1 MIAYEIPKKVKYIL
15 EKLNK
20 RGYEAY
26 IVGGCVRDTYMG
38 VIPKDWDIT
47 TNAIPEEIKKIFPH
61 TVDTGIKHGTVTV
74 IIEKEHFEITT
85 YRIDGEYIDRRRPNT
100 VEYTQNLLEDLRRRD
115 FTINSMAYNTN
126 TGIIDPYNG
135 ISDIKRG
142 IIRAVGCPNERFD
155 EDALRILRGIR
166 FSARFNYT
174 IEEETY
180 NAMLDKAV
188 NLSKISYE
196 RIRDEIIKTL
206 ESNNPE
212 KLILYKELGVLKA
225 ITKDIEYTT
234 TPEFDKIKKHD
245 FYILKLHA

>member
-1 MIAYEIPKKVKYIL
+1 MKFIGLIKSLVLVKNVNYAILDGKLIEYDSIWNTEKVKYIL

-85 YRIDGEYIDRRRPNT
+85 YRIDGEYIDCRRPNT

-142 IIRAVGCPNERFD
+142 IIR
-155 EDALRILRGIR
+155 
-166 FSARFNYT
+166 SSW
-174 IEEETY
+174 
-180 NAMLDKAV
+180 M
-188 NLSKISYE
+188 SKWKIWWRRYF
-196 RIRDEIIKTL
+196 
-206 ESNNPE
+206 
-212 KLILYKELGVLKA
+212 
-225 ITKDIEYTT
+225 KD
-234 TPEFDKIKKHD
+234 F
-245 FYILKLHA
+245 